1 MGESSIVHGMMT
13 RDAIMALLFGAA
25 LACVALYFLPH
36 MSWVEFALVTFF
48 GAAAVYSPLLQQTAA
63 KKIIDRGDWPNK

>member
-1 MGESSIVHGMMT
+1 MT

-36 MSWVEFALVTFF
+36 MSW
-48 GAAAVYSPLLQQTAA
+48 
-63 KKIIDRGDWPNK
+63 RWRR